1 MTATLTTEQ
10 LALLAQCDGKHN
22 DMQELFNCSSCEL
35 LLEMDT
41 QS

>member
-1 MTATLTTEQ
+1 MELTTEQ
-10 LALLAQCDGKHN
+10 LELLQQCDGKH
-22 DMQELFNCSSCEL
+22 DTMQQLFNCSSCEL